1 MHNMEKQQRNEK
13 VKQRFQRMDSI
24 QGKELNERAYAAGMT
39 LVKDDNLKTHQ
50 LRNIYSAIEKIRTQ
64 YQRSHNR
71 VLNSDSLSFFE
82 ELEMQLILIK
92 PKLAYAAGR
101 QKSVRDH
108 LYPFL
113 ENAIDAT
120 LEAEGPEGKQKAFK
134 NFFALIESV
143 VGYHKYFENTGDQR
157 INP

>member
-1 MHNMEKQQRNEK
+1 MDKQELSNRVIKPFDSMDLITGKQLDQRAK
-13 VKQRFQRMDSI
+13 D
-24 QGKELNERAYAAGMT
+24 AGIT
-39 LVKDDNLKTHQ
+39 LVQVDRLKTHQ

-64 YQRSHNR
+64 YQRSHSRTEYNEA
-71 VLNSDSLSFFE
+71 VFE

-92 PKLAYAAGR
+92 PKIAYAAGR

-120 LEAEGPEGKQKAFK
+120 LKAKGGDAKKKAFR

-143 VGYHKYFENTGDQR
+143 VGYHKFFENTG
-157 INP
+157 NK